1 MAKQQIGIANETSA
15 LHGAEEGARVA
26 DFIALLKPRVMSLVV
41 FSGFAGLYVAPGHIH
56 PVIAAVAVLCIAVG
70 AGASGAINM
79 WYDRDIDAI
88 MSRTRNRP
96 IPSGYVAPDQALAFG
111 LVLSLFA

>member
-1 MAKQQIGIANETSA
+1 MAERGLATMTDSA
-15 LHGAEEGARVA
+15 ARLDSAADGAAAGARVG
-26 DFIALLKPRVMSLVV
+26 DFVALLKPRVMSLVV

-56 PVIAAVAVLCIAVG
+56 PVLAAVAVLCIAVG

-88 MSRTRNRP
+88 MSRTRHRP
-96 IPSGYVAPDQALAFG
+96 IPRGYIEPSQALAFG
-111 LVLSLFA
+111 